1 MALGLSRYI
10 ILMLS
15 VFLFAKELPRETF
28 QGLKKTT
35 YQPASGQVVFSGS
48 STRVFLTF
56 GASLSSLGL
65 ASPRSQSNF
74 LLVTVPDNVNCDAA
88 TLYQRLR
95 ERHILVR
102 HFDTPGLRDK
112 LRISVGTEE
121 ENAQLEA
128 VIAELLSQ

>member
-1 MALGLSRYI
+1 MMTKTRDSYNLDLISQQIAEAALIDQSHARQSWQ
-10 ILMLS
+10 S
-15 VFLFAKELPRETF
+15 VIRERER
-28 QGLKKTT
+28 L
-35 YQPASGQVVFSGS
+35 
-48 STRVFLTF
+48 R
-56 GASLSSLGL
+56 ASLSSLGL

-74 LLVTVPDNVNCDAA
+74 LLVTVPSNGNCDAA

-128 VIAELLSQ
+128 VIAELLS